1 MNTVVDNLDLY
12 LAGFRTT
19 VSLTLLAA
27 VGALVLGT
35 LIAAMRVSPV
45 PPLRWA
51 GTAYVELVRNTPLT
65 VVFFLVVFGL
75 PQIDIGTNTTR
86 LPYFRFA
93 VIALT
98 VYTAAFVAEAVR
110 SGINSVAA
118 GQAEASRSVGMT
130 FTQTLT
136 LVVLPQAFRNIVP
149 PLASV
154 FIALLK
160 NTSIASAFAVPE
172 ATQKMAGLINANG
185 NAVLW
190 IIAAT
195 ALGYVVLALTASFLF
210 GRLERALA
218 VAR

>member
-1 MNTVVDNLDLY
+1 MDAVLDNLDVI
-12 LAGFRTT
+12 LAAFGTT
-19 VSLTLLAA
+19 LSLTALAA
-27 VGALVLGT
+27 VGALLLGT

-51 GTAYVELVRNTPLT
+51 GTLYVQLVRNTPLT
-65 VVFFLVVFGL
+65 VVFFLAVFGL
-75 PQIDIGTNTTR
+75 PQLDVSTTF
-86 LPYFRFA
+86 FRFA
-93 VIALT
+93 VVALT

-118 GQAEASRSVGMT
+118 GQAEASRSIGMT
-130 FTQTLT
+130 FGQTLG

-160 NTSIASAFAVPE
+160 NTSIASAFAVSE
-172 ATQKMAGLINANG
+172 ATQRMQGLINSNG
-185 NAVLW
+185 QAVLW
-190 IIAAT
+190 ILAAV
-195 ALGYVVLALTASFLF
+195 ALGYVVLALTAGLLF
-210 GRLERALA
+210 SLLERRLQ

>member
-1 MNTVVDNLDLY
+1 MDDVLDNLDVFVD
-12 LAGFRTT
+12 GFTTT

-51 GTAYVELVRNTPLT
+51 GALYVQLVRNTPLT

-75 PQIDIGTNTTR
+75 PEVDVL
-86 LPYFRFA
+86 LPFFRFA
-93 VIALT
+93 VIALSL
-98 VYTAAFVAEAVR
+98 YTAAFVAEAVR

-118 GQAEASRSVGMT
+118 GQSEASRSIGMT
-130 FTQTLT
+130 FGQTLR
-136 LVVLPQAFRNIVP
+136 LVVLPQAFANIVP

-160 NTSIASAFAVPE
+160 NTSIAYAFGVFE
-172 ATQKMAGLINANG
+172 GTQAMNRLINAFG
-185 NAVLW
+185 SSVIW
-190 IIAAT
+190 IIAT
-195 ALGYVVLALTASFLF
+195 AALIYVALALLSALAFSA
-210 GRLERALA
+210 LERK
-218 VAR
+218 VSVSR

>member
-1 MNTVVDNLDLY
+1 MDAVLDNLDVFVD
-12 LAGFRTT
+12 GFTST

-51 GTAYVELVRNTPLT
+51 GALYVNLVRNTPLT

-75 PQIDIGTNTTR
+75 PEVGVL
-86 LPYFRFA
+86 LPFYRFA
-93 VIALT
+93 VIALSL
-98 VYTAAFVAEAVR
+98 YTAAFVAEAVR

-118 GQAEASRSVGMT
+118 GQSEASRSIGMT
-130 FTQTLT
+130 FGQTLR
-136 LVVLPQAFRNIVP
+136 LVVLPQAFANIIP

-160 NTSIASAFAVPE
+160 NTSIAYAFGVFE
-172 ATQKMAGLINANG
+172 GTQAMNRLINDFG
-185 NAVLW
+185 SSVIW
-190 IIAAT
+190 IIAT
-195 ALGYVVLALTASFLF
+195 AALIYVVLALLSALAFSL
-210 GRLERALA
+210 LERKVA
-218 VAR
+218 VSR